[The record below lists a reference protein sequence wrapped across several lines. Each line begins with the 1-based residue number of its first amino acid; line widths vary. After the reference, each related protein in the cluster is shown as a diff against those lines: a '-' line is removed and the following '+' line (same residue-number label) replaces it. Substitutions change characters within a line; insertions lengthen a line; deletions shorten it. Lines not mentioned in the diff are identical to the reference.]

1 MQTQSKPSEV
11 WVCISSAHKRD
22 TTAVSR
28 NMGGRFSVWWCVCP
42 LARGAESE
50 ASAVMR
56 CASPRQFLGFGER
69 GWWGQGFA
77 RVRLQ
82 LVNGG
87 VGDGFEAV
95 GLGLA
100 APCPE
105 ASTLALRLAEL
116 LNRVADLSFF
126 RFCYIGRQEKQT
138 KRKLGELDA
147 PFLRGSPNDCFPNKR
162 PPWKSSS

>member
-28 NMGGRFSVWWCVCP
+28 NVGGRFSVRWCVCP
-42 LARGAESE
+42 LAHGAESE
-50 ASAVMR
+50 ASAMMR

-87 VGDGFEAV
+87 VGDGFEVV

-100 APCPE
+100 APCPG
-105 ASTLALRLAEL
+105 SLHIGPK
-116 LNRVADLSFF
+116 
-126 RFCYIGRQEKQT
+126 IGRAAES
-138 KRKLGELDA
+138 G
-147 PFLRGSPNDCFPNKR
+147 G
-162 PPWKSSS
+162 